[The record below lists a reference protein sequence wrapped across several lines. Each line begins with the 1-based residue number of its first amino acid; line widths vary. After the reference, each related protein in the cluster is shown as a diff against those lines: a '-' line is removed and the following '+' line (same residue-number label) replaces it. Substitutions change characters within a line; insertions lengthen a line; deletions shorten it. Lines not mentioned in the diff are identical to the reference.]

1 MASECHKVRFNRN
14 RKSDQEAWSILQA
27 VPSGKRSRFII
38 EAITAYAQ
46 QQTEAEQQKQ
56 LAERIADLVA
66 ERLSD
71 YSFSQ
76 SVTEQSNAT
85 EPDAD
90 VMERNLAN
98 AEDFLSHWC

>member
-1 MASECHKVRFNRN
+1 MNRE
-14 RKSDQEAWSILQA
+14 SDQEAWTILQA
-27 VPSGKRSRFII
+27 VPSGKRSRFVI
-38 EAITAYAQ
+38 EAITAYAR
-46 QQTEAEQQKQ
+46 QQTEAEQQEQ

-76 SVTEQSNAT
+76 SVTEQSNAA

>member
-1 MASECHKVRFNRN
+1 MASECHKVRFNISRD
-14 RKSDQEAWSILQA
+14 SDQEAWSVLQA
-27 VPSGKRSRFII
+27 VPSGKRSRFVI

-46 QQTEAEQQKQ
+46 QQTEEEQREQ

-71 YSFSQ
+71 YSVSLPAT
-76 SVTEQSNAT
+76 VQSNSV
-85 EPDAD
+85 ESDSD
-90 VMERNLAN
+90 VMEQNLAN

>member
-1 MASECHKVRFNRN
+1 MNRE
-14 RKSDQEAWSILQA
+14 SDQEAWSILQT
-27 VPSGKRSRFII
+27 VPSGKRSRFVI

-46 QQTEAEQQKQ
+46 QQAEAEQQEQ

-66 ERLSD
+66 ERLSE
-71 YSFSQ
+71 YSFSPP
-76 SVTEQSNAT
+76 VTEQNNTA

-90 VMERNLAN
+90 VMEQNLAN

>member
-1 MASECHKVRFNRN
+1 MNRE
-14 RKSDQEAWSILQA
+14 SDQAAWMILQA
-27 VPSGKRSRFII
+27 VPSGKRSRFVI

-46 QQTEAEQQKQ
+46 QQSEEEQREQ

-66 ERLSD
+66 KRLSD
-71 YSFSQ
+71 I
-76 SVTEQSNAT
+76 SVTMTVPSQNNPT

>member
-1 MASECHKVRFNRN
+1 MNRE
-14 RKSDQEAWSILQA
+14 SDQEAWTILQA
-27 VPSGKRSRFII
+27 VPSGKRSRFVI

-46 QQTEAEQQKQ
+46 QQTEAEQQEQ
-56 LAERIADLVA
+56 LAKMIAEKVA

-71 YSFSQ
+71 YSVSLPTTVQ
-76 SVTEQSNAT
+76 SSPAEQDT
-85 EPDAD
+85 D

>member
-1 MASECHKVRFNRN
+1 MNRE
-14 RKSDQEAWSILQA
+14 SDQEAWTILQA
-27 VPSGKRSRFII
+27 VPSGKRSRFVI

-46 QQTEAEQQKQ
+46 QQTAAEQQEQ
-56 LAERIADLVA
+56 LAKMIADKVA

-71 YSFSQ
+71 ISVPMIAPSQ
-76 SVTEQSNAT
+76 NNPT

>member
-1 MASECHKVRFNRN
+1 MSVECHKVRFNMN
-14 RKSDQEAWSILQA
+14 RSSDQEAWSILQA
-27 VPSGKRSRFII
+27 VPPGKRSRFVI

-46 QQTEAEQQKQ
+46 KQAEGEQQEQ

-71 YSFSQ
+71 ISVPMTASSQ
-76 SVTEQSNAT
+76 NNLT

>member
-1 MASECHKVRFNRN
+1 MPVECHKVRFNMN
-14 RKSDQEAWSILQA
+14 RSSDQEAWSILQA
-27 VPSGKRSRFII
+27 VPSGKRSRFVI

-46 QQTEAEQQKQ
+46 QQTEAEQQEQ

-66 ERLSD
+66 ERFSD
-71 YSFSQ
+71 CSFSS
-76 SVTEQSNAT
+76 SVTEQNNPA

-90 VMERNLAN
+90 VMEQNLAN

>member
-1 MASECHKVRFNRN
+1 MNREC
-14 RKSDQEAWSILQA
+14 DQEAWSILQA
-27 VPSGKRSRFII
+27 VPSGKRSRFVI

-46 QQTEAEQQKQ
+46 QQTEAEQQEQ
-56 LAERIADLVA
+56 LAERIADLVT

-71 YSFSQ
+71 ISVPMIVPSQ
-76 SVTEQSNAT
+76 NNPTEQDT
-85 EPDAD
+85 D

>member
-14 RKSDQEAWSILQA
+14 RESDQEAWSVLHA

-38 EAITAYAQ
+38 EAITAYAR
-46 QQTEAEQQKQ
+46 QQTEEEQQEQ

-71 YSFSQ
+71 YSVSLPAT
-76 SVTEQSNAT
+76 VQSNSV

-90 VMERNLAN
+90 VMEQNLAN

>member
-1 MASECHKVRFNRN
+1 MSVECHKVRFNMN
-14 RKSDQEAWSILQA
+14 RECDQEAWSILQA
-27 VPSGKRSRFII
+27 VPSGKRSRFVI

-46 QQTEAEQQKQ
+46 QQTEAEQQEQ
-56 LAERIADLVA
+56 LAERIADLVT

-71 YSFSQ
+71 ISVPMIVPSQ
-76 SVTEQSNAT
+76 NNPTEQDT
-85 EPDAD
+85 D

>member
-14 RKSDQEAWSILQA
+14 RKSDQEAWTILQE
-27 VPSGKRSRFII
+27 VPSGKRSRFVI

-46 QQTEAEQQKQ
+46 QQTEAEQQEQ

-71 YSFSQ
+71 YSGSLPAT
-76 SVTEQSNAT
+76 VQSNSV
-85 EPDAD
+85 ELDAD

>member
-1 MASECHKVRFNRN
+1 MNRE
-14 RKSDQEAWSILQA
+14 SDQAAWMILQE
-27 VPSGKRSRFII
+27 VPSGKRSRFVF

-46 QQTEAEQQKQ
+46 QQTEAEQQEQ
-56 LAERIADLVA
+56 LAERIAALVA

-71 YSFSQ
+71 YSFAPSI
-76 SVTEQSNAT
+76 TEQSNAT

>member
-1 MASECHKVRFNRN
+1 MNRE
-14 RKSDQEAWSILQA
+14 SDQEAWTILQA

-46 QQTEAEQQKQ
+46 QQSEEEQREQ

-66 ERLSD
+66 KRLSD
-71 YSFSQ
+71 I
-76 SVTEQSNAT
+76 SVTMTVPSQNNPT

>member
-1 MASECHKVRFNRN
+1 MTSECHKVRFNMN
-14 RKSDQEAWSILQA
+14 RESDQEAWSILQA
-27 VPSGKRSRFII
+27 VPSGKRSRFVI

-46 QQTEAEQQKQ
+46 KQAEGEQQEQ

-71 YSFSQ
+71 CSFSS
-76 SVTEQSNAT
+76 SVTEQNNAT